1 MEKAPNGRWR
11 DRPFAVYAAA
21 IGALLLWAGT
31 PIANKIALGSID
43 PGTAGL
49 LRSALAGIACTV
61 LAWLWRLPFPTL
73 PAQRWWLA
81 FAGVASFAVWPLL
94 LSIGLG
100 MTTANHAALMIATI
114 PLFTGLMA
122 AGIDRV
128 RPGLGW
134 VLGVT
139 IALLG
144 TAALI
149 GVRVEGSAATVGSA
163 RGDLLIL
170 LGVLACAAGYVAG
183 GKLAPAIGTLA
194 TTFWSLGA
202 ATVVLVPAIV
212 LLWRRTDWPSVSLG
226 AWLAVGYM
234 ALFSSL
240 IGYVAW
246 FWALGRGGIT
256 RISAWQLGQPV
267 LTVVFAAVLLG
278 ERVTWWLTVAGLAVL
293 VGTAL
298 TQVRP
303 RR

>member
-1 MEKAPNGRWR
+1 MANAPNGRWR
-11 DRPFAVYAAA
+11 ERSATVYAAA

-31 PIANKIALGSID
+31 PIANKIAVGTID

-49 LRSALAGIACTV
+49 LRSGLAGVACA
-61 LAWLWRLPFPTL
+61 LSAWLWKLPFPAA
-73 PAQRWWLA
+73 PRQRWWLA
-81 FAGVASFAVWPLL
+81 LSGVASFAVWPLL

-114 PLFTGLMA
+114 PVFTGLMA
-122 AGIDRV
+122 AGLDRV
-128 RPGLGW
+128 RPGSAWL
-134 VLGVT
+134 LGVT

-144 TAALI
+144 TAVLI
-149 GVRVEGSAATVGSA
+149 GVRVEGSPAAAGSVT
-163 RGDLLIL
+163 GDLLIL

-183 GKLAPAIGTLA
+183 GKLAPAIGTVA
-194 TTFWSLGA
+194 TTFWSLGS
-202 ATVVLVPAIV
+202 ATVVLVPAV
-212 LLWRRTDWPSVSLG
+212 ALLWPRTDWSEVSAG
-226 AWLAVGYM
+226 AWLAVAYM

-246 FWALGRGGIT
+246 FWALGRGGIA

-267 LTVVFAAVLLG
+267 LTVVFSALLLG
-278 ERVTWWLTVAGLAVL
+278 ERVTVSLVVAGAAVL
-293 VGTAL
+293 LGTAL